1 MESQVTSTP
10 FASRRLQGYRLAGN
24 SSRKPTM
31 RSPGCQSRPRASVA
45 MPSDVFLTSAI
56 SLGSAF
62 TRRAESFVDGQPLGI
77 VEAAVVQAIL
87 GQVLERIGAAPG
99 ERRDGRVI
107 QINQVLA
114 HRELVGVALPQR
126 NFRDAIFYNFR
137 THSLYNT

>member
-62 TRRAESFVDGQPLGI
+62 TSRA
-77 VEAAVVQAIL
+77 AAIVQAIL

-126 NFRDAIFYNFR
+126 NFRNAILYNFR